1 MSSHF
6 SFVNNQTDEYILI
19 NNNEEVISVVRDDF
33 VNLYNIPMAPELPPL
48 SKYIENKLK
57 IKFRFNDF
65 AQYKKYLQNKRKRQ
79 RRKYNKYNKKNI
91 RF

>member
-1 MSSHF
+1 M
-6 SFVNNQTDEYILI
+6 V
-19 NNNEEVISVVRDDF
+19 
-33 VNLYNIPMAPELPPL
+33 APELPPL

-79 RRKYNKYNKKNI
+79 RRKYNKYNKKNV

>member
-19 NNNEEVISVVRDDF
+19 NNNDEVISIIHDDF
-33 VNLYNIPMAPELPPL
+33 INLYNIPTAPKLPPL
-48 SKYIENKLK
+48 SKYNESKIK

-65 AQYKKYLQNKRKRQ
+65 SHYKKYLQNKRKRQ
-79 RRKYNKYNKKNI
+79 RRKYNKKNI